1 MAARKKPYPLVKAA
15 EEYARRVVAG
25 KIVACKWIKLACQRH
40 LDDLERAKEDGFAY
54 YFDPAKAEKVAKF
67 LQLLPHT
74 KGKWASKRELI
85 KLEGWQLFSVCIP
98 FGWLQKK
105 DNTRRFRT
113 IVIFVPRKNGKSI
126 IGGGLGIYMF
136 TADGEFG
143 AEVYSGA
150 TTEKQA
156 WEVFRPAKL
165 MVERTPEL
173 KEHFGVDVNAS
184 NMCRMEDGS
193 RFEPVIGK
201 PGDGSS
207 PSCAIVD
214 EYHEHQDSTLF
225 DTMET
230 GMGAREQ
237 PVMLVIT
244 TAGSSIGG
252 PCHQL
257 VRDAERMLEG
267 VIERPD
273 LWAMLYTIDS
283 QPYMVVHESYHAIKR
298 LDEICQTGSAAI
310 TLTKKCVQEAYARA
324 VTQHGVVPTALA
336 DARITQIAQREPGSC
351 VVPATI
357 ECSES
362 AIQPIKSGK
371 TPIGASGRSRTRTKS
386 ALSTSDGELS
396 QAAEKKSWRSTERLS
411 TECLKKSTSSDIWL
425 AVEDA
430 KSAKSKNGF
439 YASTIATVAELF
451 EDSSAGSATLPLV
464 CLEILKTLFAQHSNT
479 LRGLGLDLGERGL
492 VETIPADDWTSEQ
505 ALIKANPN
513 YGVSISGDFL
523 QARQRDAMQSAA
535 KQATFRTKH
544 LNEWV
549 GAKNAWLNMLRWREA
564 PARKPLSDLDG
575 RPCYIGLDLAS
586 KIDIAGNLLLFPPT
600 ADDPLWHVH
609 GRYYLP
615 EARVIEELDSNTARY
630 REFDA
635 AGLLT
640 LTDGEVIDFE
650 VIKEDLRE
658 FAGRF
663 DVQQVAYDPWQATQL
678 AQEMQAEGLLM
689 VEVRQTV
696 QNISEPMKELEALV
710 LQRKLAH
717 GDCPILSW
725 MASNVVAKLD
735 AKDNIYPNKERP
747 ENKIDGIVGLIMAL
761 SRAISA
767 EQGDD
772 ISDFLRN
779 PIIA

>member
-1 MAARKKPYPLVKAA
+1 MAAKKKYPSVKAA
-15 EEYARRVVAG
+15 EDYARAVVAG
-25 KIVACKWIKLACQRH
+25 KIIACQWIRLACKRH
-40 LDDLERAKEDGFAY
+40 LEDLERGDEFTY
-54 YFDPAKAEKVAKF
+54 SFDPARAEKVARF

-74 KGKWASKRELI
+74 KGKWASKRERI
-85 KLEGWQLFSVCIP
+85 KLEPWQLFSICIP
-98 FGWLQKK
+98 FGWVQKK
-105 DNTRRFRT
+105 DGTRRFRT

-126 IGGGLGIYMF
+126 IGGGLGVYML

-173 KEHFGVDVNAS
+173 REHYGVDVNAS
-184 NMCRMEDGS
+184 NMCRLEDGS

-257 VRDAERMLEG
+257 IRDSERMLEG
-267 VIERPD
+267 AIDRPD
-273 LWAMLYTIDS
+273 LWAMLYTID
-283 QPYMVVHESYHAIKR
+283 Q
-298 LDEICQTGSAAI
+298 G
-310 TLTKKCVQEAYARA
+310 
-324 VTQHGVVPTALA
+324 
-336 DARITQIAQREPGSC
+336 
-351 VVPATI
+351 
-357 ECSES
+357 
-362 AIQPIKSGK
+362 
-371 TPIGASGRSRTRTKS
+371 
-386 ALSTSDGELS
+386 
-396 QAAEKKSWRSTERLS
+396 
-411 TECLKKSTSSDIWL
+411 
-425 AVEDA
+425 
-430 KSAKSKNGF
+430 
-439 YASTIATVAELF
+439 
-451 EDSSAGSATLPLV
+451 
-464 CLEILKTLFAQHSNT
+464 
-479 LRGLGLDLGERGL
+479 
-492 VETIPADDWTSEQ
+492 DDWTSDL
-505 ALIKANPN
+505 ALRKANPN

-549 GAKNAWLNMLRWREA
+549 GAKNAWLNMLRWKEG
-564 PARKPLSDLDG
+564 PARKSLQELEG
-575 RPCYIGLDLAS
+575 RRCIVGLDLAS
-586 KIDIAGNLLLFPPT
+586 KIDIAGNLLLFPPVEG
-600 ADDPLWHVH
+600 DPNWHVH

-615 EARVIEELDSNTARY
+615 EARVIEELDSNTDRY
-630 REFDA
+630 RAFDA
-635 AGLLT
+635 MGLLT

-663 DVQQVAYDPWQATQL
+663 DIEAVAYDPWQATQL
-678 AQEMQAEGLLM
+678 AQEMEAEGLPM

-696 QNISEPMKELEALV
+696 QNLSEPMKELEALV

-717 GDCPILSW
+717 GDCPILTW

-747 ENKIDGIVGLIMAL
+747 ENKIDGIVGLIMAI
-761 SRAISA
+761 SRALVTDQA
-767 EQGDD
+767 PD
-772 ISDFLRN
+772 IDSFLSN
-779 PIIA
+779 PVVL

>member
-1 MAARKKPYPLVKAA
+1 MARKQTYPLVKAA
-15 EEYARRVVAG
+15 EKYAVQVISG

-40 LDDLERAKEDGFAY
+40 LDDLERSKDSKYPYHFS
-54 YFDPAKAEKVAKF
+54 PARAEKVAKF

-74 KGKWASKRELI
+74 KGKWANKRELI
-85 KLEGWQLFSVCIP
+85 KLEPWQLFGVCIP
-98 FGWLQKK
+98 FGWLHKK
-105 DNTRRFRT
+105 DDTRRYRT
-113 IVIFVPRKNGKSI
+113 ILIFVPRKNGKSI

-165 MVERTPEL
+165 MVDRTPEL
-173 KEHFGVDVNAS
+173 RDHYGVDVNAS
-184 NMCRMEDGS
+184 NMCRTDDGS

-237 PVMLVIT
+237 PIMLVIT

-252 PCHQL
+252 PCHLL

-267 VIERPD
+267 VIDRPD
-273 LWAMLYTIDS
+273 LWAMLYTID
-283 QPYMVVHESYHAIKR
+283 K
-298 LDEICQTGSAAI
+298 G
-310 TLTKKCVQEAYARA
+310 
-324 VTQHGVVPTALA
+324 
-336 DARITQIAQREPGSC
+336 
-351 VVPATI
+351 
-357 ECSES
+357 
-362 AIQPIKSGK
+362 
-371 TPIGASGRSRTRTKS
+371 
-386 ALSTSDGELS
+386 
-396 QAAEKKSWRSTERLS
+396 
-411 TECLKKSTSSDIWL
+411 
-425 AVEDA
+425 
-430 KSAKSKNGF
+430 
-439 YASTIATVAELF
+439 
-451 EDSSAGSATLPLV
+451 
-464 CLEILKTLFAQHSNT
+464 
-479 LRGLGLDLGERGL
+479 
-492 VETIPADDWTSEQ
+492 DDWTSE
-505 ALIKANPN
+505 ASLIKANPN
-513 YGVSISGDFL
+513 HGVSINADFL
-523 QARQRDAMQSAA
+523 LARQRDAMQSAT

-549 GAKNAWLNMLRWREA
+549 GAKNAWINMLRWKEA
-564 PARKPLSDLDG
+564 PARKSLTELEG
-575 RPCYIGLDLAS
+575 RRCIIGLDLAS
-586 KIDIAGNLLLFPPT
+586 KIDIAGNILLFPPVD
-600 ADDPLWHVH
+600 DDPYWHVH

-615 EARVIEELDSNTARY
+615 EARVIEELDSNTSRY

-635 AGLLT
+635 LGLLT

-663 DVQQVAYDPWQATQL
+663 DIEAVAYDPWQATQL
-678 AQEMQAEGLLM
+678 AQEMEAEGLPM
-689 VEVRQTV
+689 VEIRQTV
-696 QNISEPMKELEALV
+696 QNISEPMKELEALTLRRV
-710 LQRKLAH
+710 LAH
-717 GDCPILSW
+717 GDCPILTW

-735 AKDNIYPNKERP
+735 VKDNIYPNKERP
-747 ENKIDGIVGLIMAL
+747 ENKIDGIVGLIMAINRVL
-761 SRAISA
+761 AGGSPDNNESFMDSI
-767 EQGDD
+767 
-772 ISDFLRN
+772 RN

>member
-1 MAARKKPYPLVKAA
+1 MAAPKYPLVKAA
-15 EEYARRVVAG
+15 EAYARRVVTG
-25 KIVACKWIKLACQRH
+25 KIPCCKWIKLACKRH
-40 LDDLERAKEDGFAY
+40 LDDLKASKAADY
-54 YFDPAKAEKVAKF
+54 PYKFDPAKAEKVAKF

-98 FGWLQKK
+98 FGWLRKK

-126 IGGGLGIYMF
+126 IGGGVGAYMF
-136 TADGEFG
+136 VADGEFG

-165 MVERTPEL
+165 MIERTPEL
-173 KEHFGVDVNAS
+173 RNHYGVEVNAS
-184 NMCRMEDGS
+184 NMCRLEDGS

-237 PVMLVIT
+237 PVILVIT

-273 LWAMLYTIDS
+273 LWAMLYTID
-283 QPYMVVHESYHAIKR
+283 
-298 LDEICQTGSAAI
+298 
-310 TLTKKCVQEAYARA
+310 
-324 VTQHGVVPTALA
+324 
-336 DARITQIAQREPGSC
+336 PG
-351 VVPATI
+351 
-357 ECSES
+357 
-362 AIQPIKSGK
+362 
-371 TPIGASGRSRTRTKS
+371 
-386 ALSTSDGELS
+386 
-396 QAAEKKSWRSTERLS
+396 
-411 TECLKKSTSSDIWL
+411 
-425 AVEDA
+425 
-430 KSAKSKNGF
+430 
-439 YASTIATVAELF
+439 
-451 EDSSAGSATLPLV
+451 
-464 CLEILKTLFAQHSNT
+464 
-479 LRGLGLDLGERGL
+479 
-492 VETIPADDWTSEQ
+492 DDWTSEE

-513 YGVSISGDFL
+513 HGISINGDFL
-523 QARQRDAMQSAA
+523 LARQRDAMQSAS

-549 GAKNAWLNMLRWREA
+549 GAKNAWLNMLRWKEA
-564 PARKPLSDLDG
+564 PPRKSLQELEG
-575 RPCYIGLDLAS
+575 RRCIIGLDLAS
-586 KIDIAGNLLLFPPT
+586 KIDIAGNILLFPPV
-600 ADDPLWHVH
+600 DGDPFWHVH

-615 EARVIEELDSNTARY
+615 EARVIEELDGNTSRY

-635 AGLLT
+635 LGLLT

-650 VIKEDLRE
+650 VIKDDLRE

-663 DVQQVAYDPWQATQL
+663 DIEAVAYDPWQATQL
-678 AQEMQAEGLLM
+678 AQEMVAEGLPM
-689 VEVRQTV
+689 VEIRQTV
-696 QNISEPMKELEALV
+696 QNISEPMKELEALT
-710 LQRKLAH
+710 LRRLLAH
-717 GDCPILSW
+717 GDCPILTW
-725 MASNVVAKLD
+725 MASNVLAKLD
-735 AKDNIYPNKERP
+735 VKDNIYPNKERP
-747 ENKIDGIVGLIMAL
+747 ENKIDGIVALIMSI
-761 SRAISA
+761 SRAIVG
-767 EQGDD
+767 EQGPD
-772 ISDFLRN
+772 IDSFLSDPLVL
-779 PIIA
+779 

>member
-1 MAARKKPYPLVKAA
+1 MAAKKTYPLVKAA
-15 EEYARRVVAG
+15 EAYARQVISG
-25 KIVACKWIKLACQRH
+25 KIPACKWIKLACQRH
-40 LDDLERAKEDGFAY
+40 LDEVKLSKAADFPY
-54 YFDPAKAEKVAKF
+54 YFDPAKAERVAKF

-98 FGWLQKK
+98 FGWLRKK
-105 DNTRRFRT
+105 DDTRRYRT
-113 IVIFVPRKNGKSI
+113 ILIFVPRKNGKSI
-126 IGGGLGIYMF
+126 IGGGVGLYMF

-165 MVERTPEL
+165 MVDRTPEL
-173 KEHFGVDVNAS
+173 REHFGVEVNAS
-184 NMCRMEDGS
+184 NMCRLADGS

-214 EYHEHQDSTLF
+214 EFHEHQDSTLF

-273 LWAMLYTIDS
+273 LWAMLYTID
-283 QPYMVVHESYHAIKR
+283 
-298 LDEICQTGSAAI
+298 
-310 TLTKKCVQEAYARA
+310 
-324 VTQHGVVPTALA
+324 
-336 DARITQIAQREPGSC
+336 PG
-351 VVPATI
+351 
-357 ECSES
+357 
-362 AIQPIKSGK
+362 
-371 TPIGASGRSRTRTKS
+371 
-386 ALSTSDGELS
+386 
-396 QAAEKKSWRSTERLS
+396 
-411 TECLKKSTSSDIWL
+411 
-425 AVEDA
+425 
-430 KSAKSKNGF
+430 
-439 YASTIATVAELF
+439 
-451 EDSSAGSATLPLV
+451 
-464 CLEILKTLFAQHSNT
+464 
-479 LRGLGLDLGERGL
+479 
-492 VETIPADDWTSEQ
+492 DDWTSESV
-505 ALIKANPN
+505 LIKANPN
-513 YGVSISGDFL
+513 YGISINCDFL

-549 GAKNAWLNMLRWREA
+549 GAKSAWLNMLRWKEA
-564 PARKPLSDLDG
+564 PARKSLAELDG

-586 KIDIAGNLLLFPPT
+586 KIDIAGNLLLFPPVEG
-600 ADDPLWHVH
+600 DPYWHLH

-635 AGLLT
+635 LGLLT

-717 GDCPILSW
+717 GDCPVLTW

-747 ENKIDGIVGLIMAL
+747 ENKIDGIVAAIMAL
-761 SRAISA
+761 SRAIA
-767 EQGDD
+767 GKQEEGPDL
-772 ISDFLRN
+772 SDHIVKHGIRTL
-779 PIIA
+779 

>member
-1 MAARKKPYPLVKAA
+1 MAAKKTYPLVKAA
-15 EEYARRVVAG
+15 EAYARQVISG
-25 KIVACKWIKLACQRH
+25 KIPACKWIKLACQRH
-40 LDDLERAKEDGFAY
+40 LDDLKRAKSADY
-54 YFDPAKAEKVAKF
+54 PYKFDPAKAERVAKF

-98 FGWLQKK
+98 FGWVQKK
-105 DNTRRFRT
+105 DGARRFRT
-113 IVIFVPRKNGKSI
+113 VLIFVPRKNGKSI
-126 IGGGLGIYMF
+126 IGGGLGVYML

-173 KEHFGVDVNAS
+173 RDHYGVDVNAS
-184 NMCRMEDGS
+184 NMFRLEDGS

-237 PVMLVIT
+237 PLMLVIT

-267 VIERPD
+267 AIERPD
-273 LWAMLYTIDS
+273 LWAMLYTID
-283 QPYMVVHESYHAIKR
+283 
-298 LDEICQTGSAAI
+298 
-310 TLTKKCVQEAYARA
+310 
-324 VTQHGVVPTALA
+324 
-336 DARITQIAQREPGSC
+336 PG
-351 VVPATI
+351 
-357 ECSES
+357 
-362 AIQPIKSGK
+362 
-371 TPIGASGRSRTRTKS
+371 
-386 ALSTSDGELS
+386 
-396 QAAEKKSWRSTERLS
+396 
-411 TECLKKSTSSDIWL
+411 
-425 AVEDA
+425 
-430 KSAKSKNGF
+430 
-439 YASTIATVAELF
+439 
-451 EDSSAGSATLPLV
+451 
-464 CLEILKTLFAQHSNT
+464 
-479 LRGLGLDLGERGL
+479 
-492 VETIPADDWTSEQ
+492 DDWTSESV
-505 ALIKANPN
+505 LIKANPN
-513 YGVSISGDFL
+513 YGISINGDFL

-549 GAKNAWLNMLRWREA
+549 GAKNAWLNMLRWKEA
-564 PARKPLSDLDG
+564 PARKSLAELEG
-575 RPCYIGLDLAS
+575 RPCIIGLDLAS
-586 KIDIAGNLLLFPPT
+586 KIDIAGNLLLFPPVEG
-600 ADDPLWHVH
+600 DPLWHVH

-615 EARVIEELDSNTARY
+615 EVRVIEELDSNTARY

-635 AGLLT
+635 LGLLT

-696 QNISEPMKELEALV
+696 QNISEPMKELEALTLRRV
-710 LQRKLAH
+710 LAH
-717 GDCPILSW
+717 GDCPILTW
-725 MASNVVAKLD
+725 MASNVIAKLD
-735 AKDNIYPNKERP
+735 VKDNIYPNKERP
-747 ENKIDGIVGLIMAL
+747 ENKIDGIVGLIMAI
-761 SRAISA
+761 SRAIAGGESPTDLS
-767 EQGDD
+767 G
-772 ISDFLRN
+772 FLDN
-779 PIIA
+779 PLST

>member
-1 MAARKKPYPLVKAA
+1 MAAKKTYPLVKAA
-15 EEYARRVVAG
+15 EAYARQVISG
-25 KIVACKWIKLACQRH
+25 KIPACKWIKLACRKH
-40 LDDLERAKEDGFAY
+40 LDELKLSKSADFPY
-54 YFDPAKAEKVAKF
+54 YFDPAKAERVAKF

-98 FGWLQKK
+98 FGWLRKK
-105 DNTRRFRT
+105 DDTRRYRT
-113 IVIFVPRKNGKSI
+113 ILIFVPRKNGKSI
-126 IGGGLGIYMF
+126 IGGGVGVYMF

-165 MVERTPEL
+165 MVDRTPEL
-173 KEHFGVDVNAS
+173 RDHYGVEVNAS
-184 NMCRMEDGS
+184 NMCRLDDGS

-214 EYHEHQDSTLF
+214 EFHEHQDSTLF

-237 PVMLVIT
+237 PLMLVIT

-267 VIERPD
+267 AIDRPD
-273 LWAMLYTIDS
+273 LWAMLYTID
-283 QPYMVVHESYHAIKR
+283 
-298 LDEICQTGSAAI
+298 
-310 TLTKKCVQEAYARA
+310 
-324 VTQHGVVPTALA
+324 
-336 DARITQIAQREPGSC
+336 PG
-351 VVPATI
+351 
-357 ECSES
+357 
-362 AIQPIKSGK
+362 
-371 TPIGASGRSRTRTKS
+371 
-386 ALSTSDGELS
+386 
-396 QAAEKKSWRSTERLS
+396 
-411 TECLKKSTSSDIWL
+411 
-425 AVEDA
+425 
-430 KSAKSKNGF
+430 
-439 YASTIATVAELF
+439 
-451 EDSSAGSATLPLV
+451 
-464 CLEILKTLFAQHSNT
+464 
-479 LRGLGLDLGERGL
+479 
-492 VETIPADDWTSEQ
+492 DDWTSE
-505 ALIKANPN
+505 AVLIKANPN
-513 YGVSISGDFL
+513 YGVSINGDFL

-549 GAKNAWLNMLRWREA
+549 GAKNAWLNMLRWKEA
-564 PARKPLSDLDG
+564 PARKSLAELEG
-575 RPCYIGLDLAS
+575 RPCIIGLDLAS
-586 KIDIAGNLLLFPPT
+586 KIDIAGNLLLFPPVEG
-600 ADDPLWHVH
+600 DPIWHVH

-615 EARVIEELDSNTARY
+615 EVRVIEELDSNTARY

-635 AGLLT
+635 LGLLT

-696 QNISEPMKELEALV
+696 QNISEPMKELEAMTL
-710 LQRKLAH
+710 RKVLAH
-717 GDCPILSW
+717 GDCPILTW
-725 MASNVVAKLD
+725 MASNVIAKLD
-735 AKDNIYPNKERP
+735 VKDNIYPNKERP
-747 ENKIDGIVGLIMAL
+747 ENKIDGIVGLIMAI
-761 SRAISA
+761 SRAIA
-767 EQGDD
+767 GREEEAPGL
-772 ISDFLRN
+772 SDHIVKHGIRTL
-779 PIIA
+779 

>member
-1 MAARKKPYPLVKAA
+1 MAARKKNYPLVKAA

-113 IVIFVPRKNGKSI
+113 ILIFVPRKNGKSI

-257 VRDAERMLEG
+257 VRDSERMLEG

-273 LWAMLYTIDS
+273 LWAMLYTID
-283 QPYMVVHESYHAIKR
+283 
-298 LDEICQTGSAAI
+298 
-310 TLTKKCVQEAYARA
+310 
-324 VTQHGVVPTALA
+324 A
-336 DARITQIAQREPGSC
+336 D
-351 VVPATI
+351 
-357 ECSES
+357 
-362 AIQPIKSGK
+362 
-371 TPIGASGRSRTRTKS
+371 
-386 ALSTSDGELS
+386 
-396 QAAEKKSWRSTERLS
+396 
-411 TECLKKSTSSDIWL
+411 
-425 AVEDA
+425 
-430 KSAKSKNGF
+430 
-439 YASTIATVAELF
+439 
-451 EDSSAGSATLPLV
+451 
-464 CLEILKTLFAQHSNT
+464 
-479 LRGLGLDLGERGL
+479 
-492 VETIPADDWTSEQ
+492 DDWTSEQ

-549 GAKNAWLNMLRWREA
+549 GAKNAWLNMLRWKEA
-564 PARKPLSDLDG
+564 PARKSLTELEG
-575 RPCYIGLDLAS
+575 RRCIAALDLAS
-586 KIDIAGNLLLFPPT
+586 KIDIAGLLLLFPPIEG
-600 ADDPLWHVH
+600 DPLWHVH

-630 REFDA
+630 REFDSL
-635 AGLLT
+635 GLLT

-663 DVQQVAYDPWQATQL
+663 QIEQVAYDPWQATQL

-696 QNISEPMKELEALV
+696 QNLSEPMKEVEALV

-717 GDCPILSW
+717 GDCPILTW

-747 ENKIDGIVGLIMAL
+747 ENKIDGIVGLIMGV
-761 SRAISA
+761 RQAISG
-767 EQGDD
+767 GDKDPD
-772 ISDFLRN
+772 IADFIAN
-779 PIIA
+779 PVVH

>member
-1 MAARKKPYPLVKAA
+1 MAAKAKPPGVKAA
-15 EEYARRVVAG
+15 EAYARAVVAG
-25 KIVACKWIKLACQRH
+25 KVPACKWIKLACKRH
-40 LDDLERAKEDGFAY
+40 LDDLKASKAKDFPY
-54 YFDPAKAEKVAKF
+54 TFDPAKAERVAKF

-74 KGKWASKRELI
+74 KGRWASKRENI
-85 KLEGWQLFSVCIP
+85 RLEPWQLFSICIP
-98 FGWLQKK
+98 FGWLRKK
-105 DNTRRFRT
+105 DGTRRYRT

-126 IGGGLGIYMF
+126 IGGGIGIYMF

-165 MVERTPEL
+165 MVERTPDL
-173 KEHFGVDVNAS
+173 KDFFGVDVNAS
-184 NMCRMEDGS
+184 NMCRTEDGS

-230 GMGAREQ
+230 GMGSREQ

-267 VIERPD
+267 AIDRPD
-273 LWAMLYTIDS
+273 LWAMLYTID
-283 QPYMVVHESYHAIKR
+283 K
-298 LDEICQTGSAAI
+298 D
-310 TLTKKCVQEAYARA
+310 
-324 VTQHGVVPTALA
+324 
-336 DARITQIAQREPGSC
+336 
-351 VVPATI
+351 
-357 ECSES
+357 
-362 AIQPIKSGK
+362 
-371 TPIGASGRSRTRTKS
+371 
-386 ALSTSDGELS
+386 
-396 QAAEKKSWRSTERLS
+396 
-411 TECLKKSTSSDIWL
+411 
-425 AVEDA
+425 
-430 KSAKSKNGF
+430 
-439 YASTIATVAELF
+439 
-451 EDSSAGSATLPLV
+451 
-464 CLEILKTLFAQHSNT
+464 
-479 LRGLGLDLGERGL
+479 
-492 VETIPADDWTSEQ
+492 DDWTDEK

-513 YGVSISGDFL
+513 YGVSISADFL

-549 GAKNAWLNMLRWREA
+549 GAKNAWLNMLRWKEA
-564 PARKPLSDLDG
+564 PPRKSLAELEG
-575 RPCYIGLDLAS
+575 RPCIIGLDLAS
-586 KIDIAGNLLLFPPT
+586 KIDIAGLLLVFPPVEG
-600 ADDPLWHVH
+600 DPLWHVH

-615 EARVIEELDSNTARY
+615 EARVVEELDSNTARY

-635 AGLLT
+635 LGLLT
-640 LTDGEVIDFE
+640 LTDGEVIEYE
-650 VIKEDLRE
+650 VVKEDLRE

-663 DVQQVAYDPWQATQL
+663 DVLEVAYDPWQATQL
-678 AQEMQAEGLLM
+678 GQEMQAEGLLM

-696 QNISEPMKELEALV
+696 QNLSEPMKEVEALV
-710 LQRKLAH
+710 LQKKLAH
-717 GDCPILSW
+717 GDCPILTW

-747 ENKIDGIVGLIMAL
+747 ENKIDGVVALITAMC
-761 SRAISA
+761 RAISPEEA
-767 EQGDD
+767 GPDLSKHIMEHGVRT
-772 ISDFLRN
+772 L
-779 PIIA
+779 

>member
-1 MAARKKPYPLVKAA
+1 MAARKKTYPLVKAA

-113 IVIFVPRKNGKSI
+113 ILIFVPRKNGKSI

-237 PVMLVIT
+237 PIMLVIT

-257 VRDAERMLEG
+257 VRDAERMLDG
-267 VIERPD
+267 VIDRPD
-273 LWAMLYTIDS
+273 LWATLYTID
-283 QPYMVVHESYHAIKR
+283 Q
-298 LDEICQTGSAAI
+298 G
-310 TLTKKCVQEAYARA
+310 
-324 VTQHGVVPTALA
+324 
-336 DARITQIAQREPGSC
+336 
-351 VVPATI
+351 
-357 ECSES
+357 
-362 AIQPIKSGK
+362 
-371 TPIGASGRSRTRTKS
+371 
-386 ALSTSDGELS
+386 
-396 QAAEKKSWRSTERLS
+396 
-411 TECLKKSTSSDIWL
+411 
-425 AVEDA
+425 
-430 KSAKSKNGF
+430 
-439 YASTIATVAELF
+439 
-451 EDSSAGSATLPLV
+451 
-464 CLEILKTLFAQHSNT
+464 
-479 LRGLGLDLGERGL
+479 
-492 VETIPADDWTSEQ
+492 DDWTDEK

-549 GAKNAWLNMLRWREA
+549 GAKNAWLNMLRWKDA
-564 PARKPLSDLDG
+564 PARKSLTELEG
-575 RPCYIGLDLAS
+575 RRCIASLDLAS
-586 KIDIAGNLLLFPPT
+586 KIDIAGLLLLFPPV
-600 ADDPLWHVH
+600 DGDPLWHVH

-630 REFDA
+630 REFDSL
-635 AGLLT
+635 GLLT

-663 DVQQVAYDPWQATQL
+663 QIEQVAYDPWQATQL

-696 QNISEPMKELEALV
+696 QNLSEPMKEVEALV

-717 GDCPILSW
+717 GDCPILTW

-747 ENKIDGIVGLIMAL
+747 ENKIDGIVGLIMGI
-761 SRAISA
+761 SRAVAGKDEEGPSL
-767 EQGDD
+767 
-772 ISDFLRN
+772 SDHITTHGIRTL
-779 PIIA
+779 

>member
-1 MAARKKPYPLVKAA
+1 MAAKSKHPGVAAA
-15 EEYARRVVAG
+15 EEYARRVISG
-25 KIVACKWIKLACQRH
+25 KIIACKWIQLACQRH
-40 LDDLERAKEDGFAY
+40 LDDLAASADDVYPYRFE
-54 YFDPAKAEKVAKF
+54 PARAEKVAKF

-74 KGKWASKRELI
+74 KGKWASKRERI
-85 KLEGWQLFSVCIP
+85 KLEPWQLFSICVP
-98 FGWLQKK
+98 FGWVRKS
-105 DNTRRFRT
+105 DGTRRFRT
-113 IVIFVPRKNGKSI
+113 VLIFVPRKNGKSI
-126 IGGGLGIYMF
+126 IGGGVGVYMF

-165 MVERTPEL
+165 MVDRTPEL
-173 KEHFGVDVNAS
+173 RDHYGVEVNAS
-184 NMCRMEDGS
+184 NMCRLEDGS

-237 PVMLVIT
+237 PLMLVIT

-257 VRDAERMLEG
+257 VRDSERMLEG
-267 VIERPD
+267 QIDRPD
-273 LWAMLYTIDS
+273 LWAMLYTID
-283 QPYMVVHESYHAIKR
+283 
-298 LDEICQTGSAAI
+298 
-310 TLTKKCVQEAYARA
+310 
-324 VTQHGVVPTALA
+324 
-336 DARITQIAQREPGSC
+336 
-351 VVPATI
+351 
-357 ECSES
+357 
-362 AIQPIKSGK
+362 
-371 TPIGASGRSRTRTKS
+371 
-386 ALSTSDGELS
+386 
-396 QAAEKKSWRSTERLS
+396 AE
-411 TECLKKSTSSDIWL
+411 
-425 AVEDA
+425 
-430 KSAKSKNGF
+430 
-439 YASTIATVAELF
+439 
-451 EDSSAGSATLPLV
+451 
-464 CLEILKTLFAQHSNT
+464 
-479 LRGLGLDLGERGL
+479 
-492 VETIPADDWTSEQ
+492 DDWTSEA

-513 YGVSISGDFL
+513 YGVSINGDFL
-523 QARQRDAMQSAA
+523 AARQRDAMQSAA

-564 PARKPLSDLDG
+564 PARKSLAELEG
-575 RPCYIGLDLAS
+575 RPCIIGLDLAS
-586 KIDIAGNLLLFPPT
+586 KIDIAGNILVFPPVEG
-600 ADDPLWHVH
+600 DPLWHVH

-615 EARVIEELDSNTARY
+615 EARVIEELDSNTSRY

-635 AGLLT
+635 LGLLT

-696 QNISEPMKELEALV
+696 QNISEPMKELEALT
-710 LQRKLAH
+710 LQKKLAH

-735 AKDNIYPNKERP
+735 VKDNIYPNKERP

-761 SRAISA
+761 SRAIGT
-767 EQGDD
+767 EKGDD

>member
-1 MAARKKPYPLVKAA
+1 MAAKKTYPLVKAA
-15 EEYARRVVAG
+15 EAYARQVISG
-25 KIVACKWIKLACQRH
+25 KIPACKWIKLACRKH
-40 LDDLERAKEDGFAY
+40 LDELKLSKSADFPY
-54 YFDPAKAEKVAKF
+54 YFDPAKAERVAKF

-98 FGWLQKK
+98 FGWLRKK
-105 DNTRRFRT
+105 DDTRRYRT
-113 IVIFVPRKNGKSI
+113 ILIFVPRKNGKSI
-126 IGGGLGIYMF
+126 IGGGVGVYMF

-165 MVERTPEL
+165 MVDRTPEL
-173 KEHFGVDVNAS
+173 RDHYGVEVNAS
-184 NMCRMEDGS
+184 NMCRLDDGS

-214 EYHEHQDSTLF
+214 EFHEHQDSTLF

-237 PVMLVIT
+237 PLMLVIT

-267 VIERPD
+267 AIDRPD
-273 LWAMLYTIDS
+273 LWAMLYTID
-283 QPYMVVHESYHAIKR
+283 
-298 LDEICQTGSAAI
+298 
-310 TLTKKCVQEAYARA
+310 
-324 VTQHGVVPTALA
+324 
-336 DARITQIAQREPGSC
+336 PG
-351 VVPATI
+351 
-357 ECSES
+357 
-362 AIQPIKSGK
+362 
-371 TPIGASGRSRTRTKS
+371 
-386 ALSTSDGELS
+386 
-396 QAAEKKSWRSTERLS
+396 
-411 TECLKKSTSSDIWL
+411 
-425 AVEDA
+425 
-430 KSAKSKNGF
+430 
-439 YASTIATVAELF
+439 
-451 EDSSAGSATLPLV
+451 
-464 CLEILKTLFAQHSNT
+464 
-479 LRGLGLDLGERGL
+479 
-492 VETIPADDWTSEQ
+492 DDWTSE
-505 ALIKANPN
+505 AVLIKANPN
-513 YGVSISGDFL
+513 YGVSINGDFL

-549 GAKNAWLNMLRWREA
+549 GAKNAWLNMLRWKEA
-564 PARKPLSDLDG
+564 PARKSLAELEG
-575 RPCYIGLDLAS
+575 RPCIIGLDLAS
-586 KIDIAGNLLLFPPT
+586 KIDIAGNLLLFPPVEG
-600 ADDPLWHVH
+600 DPIWHVH

-615 EARVIEELDSNTARY
+615 EVRVIEELDSNTSRY

-635 AGLLT
+635 LGLLT

-696 QNISEPMKELEALV
+696 QNISEPMKELEAMTL
-710 LQRKLAH
+710 RKVLAH
-717 GDCPILSW
+717 GDCPILTW
-725 MASNVVAKLD
+725 MASNVIAKLD
-735 AKDNIYPNKERP
+735 VKDNIYPNKERP
-747 ENKIDGIVGLIMAL
+747 ENKIDGIVGLIMAI
-761 SRAISA
+761 SRAIA
-767 EQGDD
+767 GREEEAPGL
-772 ISDFLRN
+772 SDHIVKHGIRTL
-779 PIIA
+779 

>member
-1 MAARKKPYPLVKAA
+1 MAAKKTYPLVKAA
-15 EEYARRVVAG
+15 EAYARQVISG
-25 KIVACKWIKLACQRH
+25 KIPACKWIKLACQRH
-40 LDDLERAKEDGFAY
+40 LDDVKRSKSADFPY
-54 YFDPAKAEKVAKF
+54 VFDPAKAERVAKF

-74 KGKWASKRELI
+74 KGKWASKRETI

-98 FGWLQKK
+98 FGWLRKK
-105 DNTRRFRT
+105 DKTRRYRT
-113 IVIFVPRKNGKSI
+113 ILIFVPRKNGKSI
-126 IGGGLGIYMF
+126 IGGGLGLYMF

-165 MVERTPEL
+165 MVDRTPAL
-173 KEHFGVDVNAS
+173 RDHYGVEVNAS
-184 NMCRMEDGS
+184 NMCRLTDGS

-214 EYHEHQDSTLF
+214 EFHEHQDSTLF

-257 VRDAERMLEG
+257 VRDSERMLEG
-267 VIERPD
+267 AIERPD
-273 LWAMLYTIDS
+273 LWAMLYTID
-283 QPYMVVHESYHAIKR
+283 
-298 LDEICQTGSAAI
+298 
-310 TLTKKCVQEAYARA
+310 
-324 VTQHGVVPTALA
+324 
-336 DARITQIAQREPGSC
+336 PG
-351 VVPATI
+351 
-357 ECSES
+357 
-362 AIQPIKSGK
+362 
-371 TPIGASGRSRTRTKS
+371 
-386 ALSTSDGELS
+386 
-396 QAAEKKSWRSTERLS
+396 
-411 TECLKKSTSSDIWL
+411 
-425 AVEDA
+425 
-430 KSAKSKNGF
+430 
-439 YASTIATVAELF
+439 
-451 EDSSAGSATLPLV
+451 
-464 CLEILKTLFAQHSNT
+464 
-479 LRGLGLDLGERGL
+479 
-492 VETIPADDWTSEQ
+492 DDWTSESV
-505 ALIKANPN
+505 LIKANPN
-513 YGVSISGDFL
+513 YGISINGDFL

-549 GAKNAWLNMLRWREA
+549 GAKNAWLNMLRWKEA
-564 PARKPLSDLDG
+564 PARKSLAELEG
-575 RPCYIGLDLAS
+575 RPCIIGLDLAS
-586 KIDIAGNLLLFPPT
+586 KIDIAGNLLLFPPVEG
-600 ADDPLWHVH
+600 DPLWHVH

-615 EARVIEELDSNTARY
+615 EVRVIEELDSNTARY

-635 AGLLT
+635 LGLLT

-696 QNISEPMKELEALV
+696 QNISEPMKELEALTLRRV
-710 LQRKLAH
+710 LAH
-717 GDCPILSW
+717 GDCPILTW
-725 MASNVVAKLD
+725 MASNVIAKLD
-735 AKDNIYPNKERP
+735 VKDNIYPNKERP
-747 ENKIDGIVGLIMAL
+747 ENKIDGIVGLIMAI
-761 SRAISA
+761 SRAIAGGESPTDLS
-767 EQGDD
+767 G
-772 ISDFLRN
+772 FLDN
-779 PIIA
+779 PLST

>member
-1 MAARKKPYPLVKAA
+1 MAAKKTYPLVKAA
-15 EEYARRVVAG
+15 EAYARQVISG
-25 KIVACKWIKLACQRH
+25 KIPACKWIKLACQRH
-40 LDDLERAKEDGFAY
+40 LDDLKRAKSADY
-54 YFDPAKAEKVAKF
+54 PYKFDPAKAERVAKF

-98 FGWLQKK
+98 FGWVQKK
-105 DNTRRFRT
+105 DGARRFRT
-113 IVIFVPRKNGKSI
+113 VLIFVPRKNGKSI
-126 IGGGLGIYMF
+126 IGGGLGVYML

-173 KEHFGVDVNAS
+173 RDHYGVDVNAS
-184 NMCRMEDGS
+184 NMFRLEDGS

-237 PVMLVIT
+237 PLMLVIT

-267 VIERPD
+267 AIERPD
-273 LWAMLYTIDS
+273 LWAMLYTID
-283 QPYMVVHESYHAIKR
+283 
-298 LDEICQTGSAAI
+298 
-310 TLTKKCVQEAYARA
+310 
-324 VTQHGVVPTALA
+324 
-336 DARITQIAQREPGSC
+336 PG
-351 VVPATI
+351 
-357 ECSES
+357 
-362 AIQPIKSGK
+362 
-371 TPIGASGRSRTRTKS
+371 
-386 ALSTSDGELS
+386 
-396 QAAEKKSWRSTERLS
+396 
-411 TECLKKSTSSDIWL
+411 
-425 AVEDA
+425 
-430 KSAKSKNGF
+430 
-439 YASTIATVAELF
+439 
-451 EDSSAGSATLPLV
+451 
-464 CLEILKTLFAQHSNT
+464 
-479 LRGLGLDLGERGL
+479 
-492 VETIPADDWTSEQ
+492 DDWTSESV
-505 ALIKANPN
+505 LIKANPN
-513 YGVSISGDFL
+513 YGISINGDFL

-549 GAKNAWLNMLRWREA
+549 GAKNAWLNMLRWKEA
-564 PARKPLSDLDG
+564 PARKSLAELEG
-575 RPCYIGLDLAS
+575 RPCIIGLDLAS
-586 KIDIAGNLLLFPPT
+586 KIDIAGNLLLFPPVEG
-600 ADDPLWHVH
+600 DPLWHVH

-615 EARVIEELDSNTARY
+615 EVRVIEELDSNTARY

-635 AGLLT
+635 LGLLT

-696 QNISEPMKELEALV
+696 QNISEPMKELEALT
-710 LQRKLAH
+710 LRKLLAH
-717 GDCPILSW
+717 GDCPILTW
-725 MASNVVAKLD
+725 MASNVIAKLD
-735 AKDNIYPNKERP
+735 VKDNIYPNKERP
-747 ENKIDGIVGLIMAL
+747 ENKIDGIVGLIMAI
-761 SRAISA
+761 SRAIA
-767 EQGDD
+767 GREEEAPGL
-772 ISDFLRN
+772 SDHIVKHGIRTL
-779 PIIA
+779 

>member
-1 MAARKKPYPLVKAA
+1 MAAPKYPLVKAA
-15 EEYARRVVAG
+15 ETYARRVVAG
-25 KIVACKWIKLACQRH
+25 KIPCCKWIKLACKRH
-40 LDDLERAKEDGFAY
+40 LDDLKASKAADY
-54 YFDPAKAEKVAKF
+54 PYKFDPAKAEKVAKF

-98 FGWLQKK
+98 FGWLRKK
-105 DNTRRFRT
+105 DSTRRFRT

-126 IGGGLGIYMF
+126 IGGGVGAYMF
-136 TADGEFG
+136 VADGEFG

-165 MVERTPEL
+165 MIERTPEL
-173 KEHFGVDVNAS
+173 RDHYGVEVNAS

-237 PVMLVIT
+237 PVILVIT

-267 VIERPD
+267 VIDRPD
-273 LWAMLYTIDS
+273 LWAMLYTID
-283 QPYMVVHESYHAIKR
+283 
-298 LDEICQTGSAAI
+298 
-310 TLTKKCVQEAYARA
+310 
-324 VTQHGVVPTALA
+324 
-336 DARITQIAQREPGSC
+336 PG
-351 VVPATI
+351 
-357 ECSES
+357 
-362 AIQPIKSGK
+362 
-371 TPIGASGRSRTRTKS
+371 
-386 ALSTSDGELS
+386 
-396 QAAEKKSWRSTERLS
+396 
-411 TECLKKSTSSDIWL
+411 
-425 AVEDA
+425 
-430 KSAKSKNGF
+430 
-439 YASTIATVAELF
+439 
-451 EDSSAGSATLPLV
+451 
-464 CLEILKTLFAQHSNT
+464 
-479 LRGLGLDLGERGL
+479 
-492 VETIPADDWTSEQ
+492 DDWASEE

-513 YGVSISGDFL
+513 HGISINGDFL
-523 QARQRDAMQSAA
+523 LARQRDAMQSAS

-549 GAKNAWLNMLRWREA
+549 GAKNAWLNMLRWKEA
-564 PARKPLSDLDG
+564 PPRKSLQELEG
-575 RPCYIGLDLAS
+575 RRCIIGLDLAS
-586 KIDIAGNLLLFPPT
+586 KIDIAGNILLFPPV
-600 ADDPLWHVH
+600 DGDPFWHVH

-615 EARVIEELDSNTARY
+615 EARVIEELDGNTSRY

-635 AGLLT
+635 LGLLT

-663 DVQQVAYDPWQATQL
+663 DIEAVAYDPWQATQL
-678 AQEMQAEGLLM
+678 AQEMEAEGLPM
-689 VEVRQTV
+689 VEIRQTV
-696 QNISEPMKELEALV
+696 QNISEPMKELEALT
-710 LQRKLAH
+710 LRRLLAH
-717 GDCPILSW
+717 GDCPILTW
-725 MASNVVAKLD
+725 MASNVLAKLD
-735 AKDNIYPNKERP
+735 VKDNIYPNKERP
-747 ENKIDGIVGLIMAL
+747 ENKIDGIVALIMSL
-761 SRAISA
+761 SRAIANA
-767 EQGDD
+767 EAQGSVD
-772 ISDFLRN
+772 DFLSR
-779 PIIA
+779 PMSM

>member
-1 MAARKKPYPLVKAA
+1 MAAKKTYPLVKAA
-15 EEYARRVVAG
+15 EAYARQVISG
-25 KIVACKWIKLACQRH
+25 KIPACKWIKLACQRH
-40 LDDLERAKEDGFAY
+40 LDEVKLSKAADFPY
-54 YFDPAKAEKVAKF
+54 YFDPAKAERVAKF

-98 FGWLQKK
+98 FGWLRKK
-105 DNTRRFRT
+105 DDTRRYRT
-113 IVIFVPRKNGKSI
+113 ILIFVPRKNGKSI
-126 IGGGLGIYMF
+126 IGGGVGLYMF

-165 MVERTPEL
+165 MVDRTPEL
-173 KEHFGVDVNAS
+173 REHFGVEVNAS
-184 NMCRMEDGS
+184 NMCRLSDGS

-214 EYHEHQDSTLF
+214 EFHEHQDSTLF

-267 VIERPD
+267 LIDRPD
-273 LWAMLYTIDS
+273 LWAMLYTID
-283 QPYMVVHESYHAIKR
+283 
-298 LDEICQTGSAAI
+298 
-310 TLTKKCVQEAYARA
+310 
-324 VTQHGVVPTALA
+324 
-336 DARITQIAQREPGSC
+336 PG
-351 VVPATI
+351 
-357 ECSES
+357 
-362 AIQPIKSGK
+362 
-371 TPIGASGRSRTRTKS
+371 
-386 ALSTSDGELS
+386 
-396 QAAEKKSWRSTERLS
+396 
-411 TECLKKSTSSDIWL
+411 
-425 AVEDA
+425 
-430 KSAKSKNGF
+430 
-439 YASTIATVAELF
+439 
-451 EDSSAGSATLPLV
+451 
-464 CLEILKTLFAQHSNT
+464 
-479 LRGLGLDLGERGL
+479 
-492 VETIPADDWTSEQ
+492 DDWTSE
-505 ALIKANPN
+505 AVLIKANPN
-513 YGVSISGDFL
+513 YGVSINGDFL

-549 GAKNAWLNMLRWREA
+549 GAKSAWLNMLRWKEA
-564 PARKPLSDLDG
+564 PARKPLAELDG

-586 KIDIAGNLLLFPPT
+586 KIDIAGNLLLFPPVEG
-600 ADDPLWHVH
+600 DPYWHLH

-635 AGLLT
+635 LGLLT

-717 GDCPILSW
+717 GDCPVLTW

-747 ENKIDGIVGLIMAL
+747 ENKIDGIVAAIMAL
-761 SRAISA
+761 SRAIA
-767 EQGDD
+767 GKQEEGPDL
-772 ISDFLRN
+772 SDHIVKHGIRTL
-779 PIIA
+779 

>member
-1 MAARKKPYPLVKAA
+1 MAAKAKPPGVKAA
-15 EEYARRVVAG
+15 EAYARAVVAG
-25 KIVACKWIKLACQRH
+25 KVPACKWIKLACKRH
-40 LDDLERAKEDGFAY
+40 LDDLKASKAKDFPY
-54 YFDPAKAEKVAKF
+54 TFDPAKAERVAKF

-74 KGKWASKRELI
+74 KGRWASKRENI
-85 KLEGWQLFSVCIP
+85 KLEPWQLFSICIP
-98 FGWLQKK
+98 FGWIRKK
-105 DNTRRFRT
+105 DGTRRYRT

-126 IGGGLGIYMF
+126 IGGGIGIYMF

-165 MVERTPEL
+165 MVERTPDL
-173 KEHFGVDVNAS
+173 KDFFGVDVNAS
-184 NMCRMEDGS
+184 NMCRTEDGS

-230 GMGAREQ
+230 GMGSREQ

-267 VIERPD
+267 AIDRPD
-273 LWAMLYTIDS
+273 LWAMLYTID
-283 QPYMVVHESYHAIKR
+283 K
-298 LDEICQTGSAAI
+298 D
-310 TLTKKCVQEAYARA
+310 
-324 VTQHGVVPTALA
+324 
-336 DARITQIAQREPGSC
+336 
-351 VVPATI
+351 
-357 ECSES
+357 
-362 AIQPIKSGK
+362 
-371 TPIGASGRSRTRTKS
+371 
-386 ALSTSDGELS
+386 
-396 QAAEKKSWRSTERLS
+396 
-411 TECLKKSTSSDIWL
+411 
-425 AVEDA
+425 
-430 KSAKSKNGF
+430 
-439 YASTIATVAELF
+439 
-451 EDSSAGSATLPLV
+451 
-464 CLEILKTLFAQHSNT
+464 
-479 LRGLGLDLGERGL
+479 
-492 VETIPADDWTSEQ
+492 DDWTDEK

-513 YGVSISGDFL
+513 YGVSISSDFL

-549 GAKNAWLNMLRWREA
+549 GAKNAWLNMLRWKEA
-564 PARKPLSDLDG
+564 PPRKSLAELEG
-575 RPCYIGLDLAS
+575 RPCIIGLDLAS
-586 KIDIAGNLLLFPPT
+586 KIDIAGLLLVFPPVEG
-600 ADDPLWHVH
+600 DPVWHVH

-615 EARVIEELDSNTARY
+615 EARVVEELDSNTARY

-635 AGLLT
+635 LGLLT
-640 LTDGEVIDFE
+640 LTDGEVIEYE

-663 DVQQVAYDPWQATQL
+663 DVLEVAYDPWQATQL
-678 AQEMQAEGLLM
+678 GQEMQAEGLLM

-696 QNISEPMKELEALV
+696 QNLSEPMKEVEALV
-710 LQRKLAH
+710 LQKKLAH
-717 GDCPILSW
+717 GDCPILTW

-747 ENKIDGIVGLIMAL
+747 ENKIDGIVALITAMC
-761 SRAISA
+761 RAISPEEA
-767 EQGDD
+767 GPDLSKHIMEHGVRT
-772 ISDFLRN
+772 L
-779 PIIA
+779 

>member
-1 MAARKKPYPLVKAA
+1 MAAKKTYPLVKAA
-15 EEYARRVVAG
+15 EAYARQVISG
-25 KIVACKWIKLACQRH
+25 KIPACKWIKLACRKH
-40 LDDLERAKEDGFAY
+40 LDELKLSKSADFPY
-54 YFDPAKAEKVAKF
+54 YFDPAKAERVAKF

-98 FGWLQKK
+98 FGWLRKK
-105 DNTRRFRT
+105 DDTRRYRT
-113 IVIFVPRKNGKSI
+113 ILIFVPRKNGKSI
-126 IGGGLGIYMF
+126 IGGGVGVYMF

-165 MVERTPEL
+165 MVDRTPEL
-173 KEHFGVDVNAS
+173 RDHYGVEVNAS
-184 NMCRMEDGS
+184 NMCRLDDGS

-214 EYHEHQDSTLF
+214 EFHEHQDSTLF

-237 PVMLVIT
+237 PLMLVIT

-267 VIERPD
+267 AIDRPD
-273 LWAMLYTIDS
+273 LWAMLYTID
-283 QPYMVVHESYHAIKR
+283 
-298 LDEICQTGSAAI
+298 
-310 TLTKKCVQEAYARA
+310 
-324 VTQHGVVPTALA
+324 
-336 DARITQIAQREPGSC
+336 PG
-351 VVPATI
+351 
-357 ECSES
+357 
-362 AIQPIKSGK
+362 
-371 TPIGASGRSRTRTKS
+371 
-386 ALSTSDGELS
+386 
-396 QAAEKKSWRSTERLS
+396 
-411 TECLKKSTSSDIWL
+411 
-425 AVEDA
+425 
-430 KSAKSKNGF
+430 
-439 YASTIATVAELF
+439 
-451 EDSSAGSATLPLV
+451 
-464 CLEILKTLFAQHSNT
+464 
-479 LRGLGLDLGERGL
+479 
-492 VETIPADDWTSEQ
+492 DDWTSE
-505 ALIKANPN
+505 AVLIKANPN
-513 YGVSISGDFL
+513 YGVSINGDFL

-549 GAKNAWLNMLRWREA
+549 GAKNAWLNMLRWKEA
-564 PARKPLSDLDG
+564 PARKALAELEG
-575 RPCYIGLDLAS
+575 RPCIIGLDLAS
-586 KIDIAGNLLLFPPT
+586 KIDIAGNLLLFPPVEG
-600 ADDPLWHVH
+600 DPLWHVH

-615 EARVIEELDSNTARY
+615 EVRVIEELDSNTARY

-635 AGLLT
+635 LGLLT

-696 QNISEPMKELEALV
+696 QNISEPMKELEAMTL
-710 LQRKLAH
+710 RKVLAH
-717 GDCPILSW
+717 GDCPILTW
-725 MASNVVAKLD
+725 MASNVIAKLD
-735 AKDNIYPNKERP
+735 VKDNIYPNKERP

-761 SRAISA
+761 SRAIGT
-767 EQGDD
+767 EKGDD